1 MKDGVTGFTKIAVIV
16 VAFLMVIYQM
26 VSSQVL
32 LLSSVPYLNLHLL
45 FSLVVVF
52 LAQARDGKST
62 ALRLWMIGAIVLAI
76 LALGYIQL
84 NWEEIQQRAYFNTT
98 IDLVAGIMAILLV
111 LEATRLATGWFLSV
125 MAIGAVIY
133 GFVGATLP
141 EPFTI
146 QSMGF
151 EQTMTNLSVGLD
163 TGIYAFLPISANFLF
178 LFILFG
184 GVLSGTGADKFF
196 LTLGKI
202 VMSKIRGGAAMMA
215 VVASCG
221 IGMITGSAAANAAVV
236 GTVTIP
242 LMKRFGFKP
251 EEAGGIEAA
260 ASNGGQ
266 IMPPI
271 MGMSAFAMA
280 GLTGIP
286 YVTIAKMAVFPAL
299 IYFAVIGLYV
309 YLTAGKH
316 RLPMAAKEPID
327 GRELVLSSINFVVP
341 ILMIVVM
348 MAYGFSVNFI
358 GFWAII
364 TTVGISLIRKKTR
377 PTITQFV
384 NGFVS
389 GTVQAAGIGVTTA
402 AVGIILA
409 TLTMSGLSVKL
420 VLGIET
426 WSMGSLF
433 LALIL
438 VQVIT
443 VAMGCAGASITAYM
457 IVTIFAVPALQ
468 KMGVPF
474 DIGHFFAMFISVFA
488 FLTPPV
494 ALVSL
499 ITAKIA
505 EAPYMK
511 TAWESCKAAVAGFLI
526 PYIFVYCPV
535 LLLKPRDPVFAAV
548 AIVASFLLL
557 VSFQISF
564 VGFLFSDLNLRERAL
579 FFIAATV
586 SFISLVEH
594 SFVLA
599 AVGAAIFVAAILW
612 HRMRAASERRVQL
625 EPAG

>member
-1 MKDGVTGFTKIAVIV
+1 MKDGVGRMTKIGVIV
-16 VAFLMVIYQM
+16 VAFIMVIYQM
-26 VSSQVL
+26 LSSQMI
-32 LLSSVPYLNLHLL
+32 LLSTVPYLNLHLL
-45 FSLVVVF
+45 LSLVVVF
-52 LAQARDGKST
+52 LGQARDAKST
-62 ALRLWMIGAIVLAI
+62 TVRAWMFFVIVMAV

-84 NWEEIQQRAYFNTT
+84 NWEEVQQRAYFNTPL
-98 IDLVAGIMAILLV
+98 DLTAGIIAILLV
-111 LEATRLATGWFLSV
+111 LEATRLATGWFLSI
-125 MAIGAVIY
+125 MAIGAVVY
-133 GFVGATLP
+133 GFLGGQLP

-163 TGIYAFLPISANFLF
+163 NGIYAFLPISANFLF

-221 IGMITGSAAANAAVV
+221 IGMITGSAAANAAVT

-251 EEAGGIEAA
+251 EEAGAIEAA

-286 YVTIAKMAVFPAL
+286 YFTIAKMAIFPAIL
-299 IYFAVIGLYV
+299 YFGIIGLYV
-309 YLTAGKH
+309 YLIAGKH
-316 RLPMAAKEPID
+316 RLPIAAKEPID
-327 GRELVLSSINFVVP
+327 KKELALSSINFVLP
-341 ILMIVVM
+341 ILLIVVM
-348 MAYGFSVNFI
+348 MAGGFSVNYI
-358 GFWAII
+358 GFWAIL

-377 PTITQFV
+377 PTLKQFV

-426 WSMGSLF
+426 WSLGSLF

-443 VAMGCAGASITAYM
+443 VVMGCAGASITAYM

-474 DIGHFFAMFISVFA
+474 DIGHFFAMYISVFA

-511 TAWESCKAAVAGFLI
+511 TAKESCKAAVAGFLI
-526 PYIFVYCPV
+526 PYIFVFCPV
-535 LLLKPRDPVFAAV
+535 LLLKPLEPVFAVFAV
-548 AIVASFLLL
+548 VLSVLCL
-557 VSFQISF
+557 VGFQISF
-564 VGFLFSDLNLRERAL
+564 VGYLFSDLNVRERL
-579 FFIAATV
+579 VFLVAAIV
-586 SFISLVEH
+586 SFVALVQRD
-594 SFVLA
+594 FLLA
-599 AVGAAIFVAAILW
+599 VAGAAIFTIAVLW
-612 HRMRAASERRVQL
+612 HRARASSGSRVQL
-625 EPAG
+625 EGL

>member
-1 MKDGVTGFTKIAVIV
+1 MVVIAFTMIV
-16 VAFLMVIYQM
+16 FQM
-26 VSSQVL
+26 VSSQMVL
-32 LLSSVPYLNLHLL
+32 MASVPYLNLHLL
-45 FSLVVVF
+45 FALVLVFMAQAVERKTRFFRIWSLVLIGLT
-52 LAQARDGKST
+52 LA
-62 ALRLWMIGAIVLAI
+62 
-76 LALGYIQL
+76 ALGYIHL
-84 NWEEIQQRAYFNTT
+84 NWEEIQQRAYFNTPL
-98 IDLVAGIMAILLV
+98 DLAAGIMAILLV
-111 LEATRLATGWFLSV
+111 LEATRLATGLFLSLL
-125 MAIGAVIY
+125 AIGAVIY
-133 GFVGATLP
+133 GFVGGSLP
-141 EPFTI
+141 APFTI

-163 TGIYAFLPISANFLF
+163 NGIYAFLPISANFLF

-221 IGMITGSAAANAAVV
+221 IGMITGSAAANAAVT

-286 YVTIAKMAVFPAL
+286 YVTIAKMAIFPAV

-309 YLTAGKH
+309 YLVAGKH
-316 RLPMAAKEPID
+316 RLPIAAKEPLD
-327 GRELVLSSINFVVP
+327 GKELALSSVNFLIP
-341 ILMIVVM
+341 IAVIVVM
-348 MAYGFSVNFI
+348 LMIGYSVNYI
-358 GFWAII
+358 GFWAIVS
-364 TTVGISLIRKKTR
+364 TVGISLIRKKTR
-377 PTITQFV
+377 PTFTQFV
-384 NGFVS
+384 NGFTS
-389 GTVQAAGIGVTTA
+389 GAAQAAGIGVTTA
-402 AVGIILA
+402 AVGLVLS

-426 WSMGSLF
+426 WSGGSLF
-433 LALIL
+433 LALVMIQVL
-438 VQVIT
+438 V

-457 IVTIFAVPALQ
+457 IASIFAVPALQ

-474 DIGHFFAMFISVFA
+474 LVGHFYAMFISVFA

-505 EAPYMK
+505 GASYMK
-511 TAWESCKAAVAGFLI
+511 TAKESCKAALAGFLV

-535 LLLKPRDPVFAAV
+535 LLLQPREPVFAVVAV
-548 AIVASFLLL
+548 AISLLL
-557 VSFQISF
+557 LTGFQISF
-564 VGFLFSDLNLRERAL
+564 VGYFKSDCTLMERSVFFVSAAL
-579 FFIAATV
+579 G
-586 SFISLVEH
+586 FISLIH
-594 SFVLA
+594 RSFILA
-599 AVGAAIFVAAILW
+599 AVCAAIFVAGVIL
-612 HRMRAASERRVQL
+612 HRMRTAAEVRL
-625 EPAG
+625 EPGQAPREPELL

>member
-1 MKDGVTGFTKIAVIV
+1 
-16 VAFLMVIYQM
+16 
-26 VSSQVL
+26 
-32 LLSSVPYLNLHLL
+32 
-45 FSLVVVF
+45 
-52 LAQARDGKST
+52 
-62 ALRLWMIGAIVLAI
+62 
-76 LALGYIQL
+76 
-84 NWEEIQQRAYFNTT
+84 
-98 IDLVAGIMAILLV
+98 
-111 LEATRLATGWFLSV
+111 
-125 MAIGAVIY
+125 
-133 GFVGATLP
+133 
-141 EPFTI
+141 
-146 QSMGF
+146 
-151 EQTMTNLSVGLD
+151 
-163 TGIYAFLPISANFLF
+163 
-178 LFILFG
+178 
-184 GVLSGTGADKFF
+184 
-196 LTLGKI
+196 LTLGRI
-202 VMSKIRGGAAMMA
+202 VMSKVRGGAAMMA
-215 VVASCG
+215 VLASCG

-286 YVTIAKMAVFPAL
+286 YVTIAKMAILPAL
-299 IYFAVIGLYV
+299 IYFGVIGLYV
-309 YLTAGKH
+309 YLIAGKH

-327 GRELVLSSINFVVP
+327 GKELAISSINFLLP
-341 ILMIVVM
+341 ILLIVVM
-348 MAYGFSVNFI
+348 MIHGFSVNYI
-358 GFWAII
+358 GFWAIV

-377 PTITQFV
+377 PTFTQFV

-426 WSMGSLF
+426 WSLGSLF

-438 VQVIT
+438 VQIIT

-457 IVTIFAVPALQ
+457 IVSIFAVPALQ

-511 TAWESCKAAVAGFLI
+511 TAKESCKAALAGFLV

-535 LLLKPRDPVFAAV
+535 LLLKPKEPIF
-548 AIVASFLLL
+548 AIVAVVASMLCLA
-557 VSFQISF
+557 SFQISF
-564 VGFLFSDLNLRERAL
+564 VGFLFSDLNLRERGL
-579 FFIAATV
+579 FFLSAAI
-586 SFISLVEH
+586 SLISLVER
-594 SFVLA
+594 SFLFA
-599 AVGAAIFVAAILW
+599 AVGVAIFVAVVLW
-612 HRMRAASERRVQL
+612 HRTRASSERVAASGS
-625 EPAG
+625 A

>member
-1 MKDGVTGFTKIAVIV
+1 MKDGVNGAIKIAVII

-32 LLSSVPYLNLHLL
+32 LMSTVPYLNLHLL
-45 FSLVVVF
+45 FSLVIVF
-52 LAQARDGKST
+52 LGAARDTRST
-62 ALRLWMIGAIVLAI
+62 PLRLWMMFVIVAAI

-84 NWEEIQQRAYFNTT
+84 NWEDIQQRAYFNTAL
-98 IDLVAGIMAILLV
+98 DLAAGIMAILLV
-111 LEATRLATGWFLSV
+111 LEATRIATGWFLSI

-133 GFVGATLP
+133 GFVGARLP
-141 EPFTI
+141 APLTI

-163 TGIYAFLPISANFLF
+163 NGIYAFIPISANFLF

-236 GTVTIP
+236 GTITIP

-280 GLTGIP
+280 GMTGIP
-286 YVTIAKMAVFPAL
+286 YITIAKMAVFPAIL
-299 IYFAVIGLYV
+299 YFGLVGLYV

-327 GRELVLSSINFVVP
+327 GKELAISSINFIVP
-341 ILMIVVM
+341 ILLIVVM
-348 MAYGFSVNFI
+348 MAYGFSVNYI

-377 PTITQFV
+377 PSFTQFV
-384 NGFVS
+384 NGFVT

-420 VLGIET
+420 VLGIEA
-426 WSMGSLF
+426 WSLGSVL
-433 LALIL
+433 LALVL

-443 VAMGCAGASITAYM
+443 VAMGCAGASLTAYM

-474 DIGHFFAMFISVFA
+474 DVGHFFAMFISVFA

-511 TAWESCKAAVAGFLI
+511 TAKESIKAAIAGFMV
-526 PYIFVYCPV
+526 PYIFVFCPV
-535 LLLKPRDPVFAAV
+535 ILLKPKEPLFAVVAV
-548 AIVASFLLL
+548 IASL
-557 VSFQISF
+557 VCLCSLQVSL
-564 VGFLFSDLNLRERAL
+564 VGFLLTDLKVRERGL
-579 FFIAATV
+579 FFMAAALAFIGLIERSIPFSAIAAA
-586 SFISLVEH
+586 L
-594 SFVLA
+594 
-599 AVGAAIFVAAILW
+599 FVAAFLW
-612 HRMRAASERRVQL
+612 HRTRTRAGSIDV
-625 EPAG
+625 EPVAT